1 MKHTWF
7 RLIAFAV
14 LFVLALASCDLFGDR
29 VSISDRISRFE
40 SDLNNN
46 PSGVFNNLHPSVQ
59 QYEASR
65 DPAFW
70 TARFPAGDRS
80 FSISVAGGNT
90 RTGVVNSRPG
100 GVTGSR
106 EITLSFREDGR
117 NNWKI
122 DRIELEG
129 ASPNPFIFR

>member
-1 MKHTWF
+1 MKYTLI

-46 PSGVFNNLHPSVQ
+46 QSAVFDNLHPSVQ
-59 QYEASR
+59 QYEASKF
-65 DPAFW
+65 PAFW
-70 TARFPAGDRS
+70 ESRFPVADRTY
-80 FSISVAGGNT
+80 SISVTGGNT
-90 RTGVVNSRPG
+90 RSGVVTGRAGSPNASR
-100 GVTGSR
+100 T
-106 EITLSFREDGR
+106 ITLSFREDGR

-122 DRIELEG
+122 DQITLEG
-129 ASPNPFIFR
+129 AGTFIFR